1 MSSLNENGVSRCGL
15 RARPLYIAV
24 WLFVVDLLRRFFLMQ
39 KNYQGKKL
47 WEKLLFSPMLS
58 QKNATKKIA
67 YIAVITAVLT
77 VGNTLL
83 EIKFSDV
90 QFSFTLILSML
101 AGIILGGGSGF
112 CACIIGDALGFI
124 INSWGYVYMPWVGL
138 TSGVTALMG
147 GIIFHLVNFDFK
159 GGFILKLFLICLS
172 SFLLGTVAINTT
184 GFYFYN
190 YNMGFSTAVI
200 NYVKDLFG
208 GEVSYLGYL
217 LYRLI
222 FKGQI
227 FNCIL
232 NYALL
237 FAVVPAIVKLPFLKN

>member
-1 MSSLNENGVSRCGL
+1 
-15 RARPLYIAV
+15 
-24 WLFVVDLLRRFFLMQ
+24 MQ

-47 WEKLLFSPMLS
+47 WGKLVFSPMLG
-58 QKNATKKIA
+58 QKSATKKIA

-77 VGNTLL
+77 VCNTLL

-90 QFSFTLILSML
+90 QFSLTLLLSMV
-101 AGIILGGGSGF
+101 AGILLGGGSGF
-112 CACIIGDALGFI
+112 CACLIGDALGFI

-138 TSGVTALMG
+138 TSGVTALLSG
-147 GIIFHLVNFDFK
+147 LIFHLLNFEFK
-159 GGFILKLFLICLS
+159 GGFFIKLFLICLS
-172 SFLLGTVAINTT
+172 SFLFGTVGINTT

-227 FNCIL
+227 FNCL
-232 NYALL
+232 VNYALL
-237 FAVVPAIVKLPFLKN
+237 FAVVPAIIRLPFFKD

>member
-1 MSSLNENGVSRCGL
+1 MSSLNENGFSRCDL
-15 RARPLYIAV
+15 RVRPLYIAV
-24 WLFVVDLLRRFFLMQ
+24 RLFVVDLLRRFFLMQ
-39 KNYQGKKL
+39 KNYKGKKL
-47 WEKLLFSPMLS
+47 WEKLFFSPTLC
-58 QKNATKKIA
+58 QKSATKKIA
-67 YIAVITAVLT
+67 YIAVLTAVLT

-83 EIKFSDV
+83 EIKFFDV
-90 QFSFTLILSML
+90 QFSFTLLLSVL

-112 CACIIGDALGFI
+112 CACLIGDALGYI

-138 TSGVTALMG
+138 ALGITSLASGL
-147 GIIFHLVNFDFK
+147 IFHLVNFEFK

-172 SFLLGTVAINTT
+172 SFVLGTVAINTT

-227 FNCIL
+227 FNCII
-232 NYALL
+232 NYVLV
-237 FAVVPAIVKLPFLKN
+237 FAAVPAIIKLPFFKD

>member
-1 MSSLNENGVSRCGL
+1 
-15 RARPLYIAV
+15 
-24 WLFVVDLLRRFFLMQ
+24 MQ

-47 WEKLLFSPMLS
+47 WEKFIFSPMLS
-58 QKNATKKIA
+58 QKSTTKKIA

-77 VGNTLL
+77 VCNTLL

-90 QFSFTLILSML
+90 QFSFTLLLSMV
-101 AGIILGGGSGF
+101 AGILLGGGSGF

-138 TSGVTALMG
+138 TSGVTALLS
-147 GIIFHLVNFDFK
+147 GIIFHLVAFDFK
-159 GGFILKLFLICLS
+159 GSFFIKLLLICLS
-172 SFLLGTVAINTT
+172 SFLFGTVAINTT

-227 FNCIL
+227 FNCL
-232 NYALL
+232 VNYALL
-237 FAVVPAIVKLPFLKN
+237 FAVVPAIIRLPFFKD